1 MRDKPV
7 TKALIDEVAEKIRAS
22 FLFVARDILSADE
35 VRHIEHAETVLDAS
49 RDAAQEV
56 LGIIGATPCG
66 GTPGGRGGEKNGR
79 NGTDGRGAG
88 NSVFDGG
95 TAE

>member
-1 MRDKPV
+1 MRDKHEA
-7 TKALIDEVAEKIRAS
+7 KALIDEVAEKIRAS

-49 RDAAQEV
+49 RNTAQEI
-56 LGIIGATPCG
+56 LGIIGATSRG
-66 GTPGGRGGEKNGR
+66 GTPSGRGGEKNGR

-88 NSVFDGG
+88 NSDVDGG